1 MLPAI
6 FFVVS
11 RTHYMAV
18 VVDVLDAYEF
28 PARVGRDKAIE
39 IPHYSVAVK
48 EGMLKISIGRT
59 RLSDYLAFFV
69 EGRGIAVAVVR
80 LRESAQV
87 LHRPAAV
94 EEGVSLSVAA
104 RM

>member
-6 FFVVS
+6 FFVLS
-11 RTHYMAV
+11 FTHYMAV

-39 IPHYSVAVK
+39 IPHYSVAVE

-59 RLSDYLAFFV
+59 RLSDDLAFVV
-69 EGRGIAVAVVR
+69 EGPGKAVAVVR
-80 LRESAQV
+80 VRESA
-87 LHRPAAV
+87 
-94 EEGVSLSVAA
+94 
-104 RM
+104 